1 MTAFLLLTCLQLL
14 ILVFFIVKF
23 PLREELDRFL
33 LLISIG
39 ACMAVLSKVL
49 FEKIHPGHNMH
60 HSISST
66 LCIAGMG
73 YLFIKEFLTDVK
85 NTRRSIILH
94 LLPFAFSVLLAGYE
108 LFSIYGYHLWS
119 LSTEHLIDKM
129 IEHMRLLGLIVY
141 LLLDMRLYYKHKARF
156 WKTFR
161 TINGSMALYFFV
173 HKLML
178 LLMIGLTSFVVH
190 EMNPYLL
197 FAGLLTLPIMV
208 FVILY
213 YKVFL
218 KLKTTT
224 MQLQVQLQE
233 QTAVKLSVVPK
244 VKYQKTRIDGQ
255 KMETHNQRIH
265 TYLDKK
271 PYLDLNFSMDTFA
284 AEVGLSNH
292 ELSMLLSKMD
302 TSFYQL
308 INKLRVAY
316 FVEHIT
322 DILQQEKTILA
333 LAYESGFNSKSTFNK
348 YFKQNMGLSP
358 SAYIKEL
365 AEQSLS
371 LS

>member
-1 MTAFLLLTCLQLL
+1 M

-33 LLISIG
+33 LIISIG

-60 HSISST
+60 HTISST

-73 YLFIKEFLTDVK
+73 YLFIKEFLTGIK
-85 NTRRSIILH
+85 NSWRSIILH
-94 LLPFAFSVLLAGYE
+94 LLPFACSVLLTGYE
-108 LFSIYGYHLWS
+108 IARIYGYIAWP
-119 LSTEHLIDKM
+119 EQIERAIDHGA
-129 IEHMRLLGLIVY
+129 EHMRLLALLVY
-141 LLLDMRLYYKHKARF
+141 IFLDFQVYRKHKAQF
-156 WKTFR
+156 WTTYQ

-178 LLMIGLTSFVVH
+178 LFMIGLTSFMVH
-190 EMNPYLL
+190 DMNPYLL
-197 FAGLLTLPIMV
+197 FVGLLTIPIMV
-208 FVILY
+208 FVMLY

-218 KLKTTT
+218 KFKTTT
-224 MQLQVQLQE
+224 MQLQNQLQVQAQPSPPAE
-233 QTAVKLSVVPK
+233 AK
-244 VKYQKTRIDGQ
+244 VKYQKTRRVDEV
-255 KMETHNQRIH
+255 KMEAQYQRIQ

-284 AEVGLSNH
+284 SELGLSNH

-308 INKLRVAY
+308 INKLRVEY
-316 FVEHIT
+316 FVAHIA

-365 AEQSLS
+365 SEQSLS